1 MKVENVLWKISACQ
15 YHEIFSMPRRR
26 GKEWTNGAIEKGQIE
41 DDHYKGHNSA
51 IIILVGEDIIEML

>member
-1 MKVENVLWKISACQ
+1 MCCGRFLPVNIMKYSVCLGG
-15 YHEIFSMPRRR
+15 R

>member
-1 MKVENVLWKISACQ
+1 MKYSVCLGG
-15 YHEIFSMPRRR
+15 R

>member
-1 MKVENVLWKISACQ
+1 MLWKISACQ

-51 IIILVGEDIIEML
+51 VLFPCRGGYY